1 MTTKFD
7 IDNYAQLNTDINA
20 LFRTGLYSHV
30 AISLFT
36 DEAGT
41 TPYNCPGGFDVTA
54 KKIKKREWIE
64 DYFVQ
69 LAAYAMAHNQ
79 VYDTKIQSG
88 IILMCSKDCFFQKF
102 EVHDKEFQG
111 YMHQFLRRVDE
122 YYKIVPNVPEKKDAP
137 GTISEQNDQ

>member
-7 IDNYAQLNTDINA
+7 IDNYAQLNTDINT

-54 KKIKKREWIE
+54 KKIKK
-64 DYFVQ
+64 VAKN
-69 LAAYAMAHNQ
+69 AAY
-79 VYDTKIQSG
+79 
-88 IILMCSKDCFFQKF
+88 
-102 EVHDKEFQG
+102 
-111 YMHQFLRRVDE
+111 
-122 YYKIVPNVPEKKDAP
+122 KDATTGADVRAKICVEFDDDTMCECINP
-137 GTISEQNDQ
+137 DTGDLWYKLEGVAIVRRRF